1 MKTYLNKG
9 DANRVLGILNKWS
22 RSNRRFTM
30 PQLSIIENFINTTL
44 SKEDRESVRM
54 RKIEKDTLFLCS
66 QDNSLDS
73 QIVRREIEIDFVP
86 AKLAEVIKGQ

>member
-9 DANRVLGILNKWS
+9 DANRVLGIINKWS

-73 QIVRREIEIDFVP
+73 QIVRREIEIDFIP
-86 AKLAEVIKGQ
+86 AKLAGIIKGC